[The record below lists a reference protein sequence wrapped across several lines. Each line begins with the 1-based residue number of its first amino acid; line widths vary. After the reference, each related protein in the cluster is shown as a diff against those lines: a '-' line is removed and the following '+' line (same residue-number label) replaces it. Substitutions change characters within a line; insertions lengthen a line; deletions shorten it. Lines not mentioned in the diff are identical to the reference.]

1 MLLTSKI
8 AAPILLITSSCGRVD
23 SPYLSFRNPTATPA
37 LAGPAGLLPR
47 MAHDGGGGVSLPLEG
62 PGTGL
67 NMPAELHWD
76 QCSFSQT
83 HEDIL
88 EGIFC
93 EVRVSSWFTFGETG
107 HLCTRPCSK
116 QSSLAMGEKQHF
128 NLTSTLATLP
138 VPPASEEGKICL
150 PTEEKIQN

>member
-37 LAGPAGLLPR
+37 LAGPAGHLPR
-47 MAHDGGGGVSLPLEG
+47 MAHELGGQSPPGGPRNGFQCACRVTLG
-62 PGTGL
+62 PV
-67 NMPAELHWD
+67 
-76 QCSFSQT
+76 FSQS

-138 VPPASEEGKICL
+138 VPPASEEGKVCL

>member
-1 MLLTSKI
+1 MGGWT
-8 AAPILLITSSCGRVD
+8 ALICPSGTQ
-23 SPYLSFRNPTATPA
+23 
-37 LAGPAGLLPR
+37 LPPQHWQDLQGFSLEWP
-47 MAHDGGGGVSLPLEG
+47 MMGEVSLPLEG

-67 NMPAELHWD
+67 NVPAELHWD

-138 VPPASEEGKICL
+138 VPPASEEGKVCL